1 MIFDGMSTD
10 TITDYSAVIQWL
22 GFLIKHGKAV
32 FIQTLLSWSFWLYLN
47 YNHSVNQKDPLTAE
61 ADLIREFS
69 EYGHQASVISA
80 DQLFEWIEDHYPDLD
95 EDTIELLVDGADIDG
110 DGDINYVEYSKLVC
124 RQILHLD
131 STPLKV
137 RRLWISRTWLGV
149 RGTRVVV
156 FGRSLT

>member
-1 MIFDGMSTD
+1 MTIVIFRQILTTVGESPGDLNMIFDGMSTD

-22 GFLIKHGKAV
+22 GFLIKHGRNMYGFQNIKH
-32 FIQTLLSWSFWLYLN
+32 FL
-47 YNHSVNQKDPLTAE
+47 VNTKDPLTAE

-69 EYGHQASVISA
+69 KYGDQPSVITA

-95 EDTIELLVDGADIDG
+95 DDTIEVLVDGADIDG

-137 RRLWISRTWLGV
+137 
-149 RGTRVVV
+149 
-156 FGRSLT
+156 

>member
-22 GFLIKHGKAV
+22 GFLIKHGR
-32 FIQTLLSWSFWLYLN
+32 FFERLLRLSFKSFLN
-47 YNHSVNQKDPLTAE
+47 TNLVNQKDPLTAE
-61 ADLIREFS
+61 ADLIKEFS
-69 EYGHQASVISA
+69 EYGHQASLISA

-131 STPLKV
+131 SAPLKV
-137 RRLWISRTWLGV
+137 KKI
-149 RGTRVVV
+149 
-156 FGRSLT
+156 